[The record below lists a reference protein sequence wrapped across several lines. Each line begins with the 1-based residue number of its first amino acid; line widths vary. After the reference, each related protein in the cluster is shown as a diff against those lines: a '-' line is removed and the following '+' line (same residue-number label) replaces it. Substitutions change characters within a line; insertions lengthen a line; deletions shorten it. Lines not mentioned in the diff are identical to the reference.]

1 MQPLETYDLCLNIFV
16 AVVMPLLIVAN
27 LTGRV
32 RSDARN
38 AYLWRDHAN
47 FMWLSMGI
55 IGLLSLWSMI
65 QLAGHFG
72 LITGTAVEVALPVIG
87 IPFLILAVAEI
98 WLGVRMLVQYLR
110 TRRSPA

>member
-1 MQPLETYDLCLNIFV
+1 MQPLGTYELYLNIFV
-16 AVVMPLLIVAN
+16 AVVMPLLIAAN

-32 RSDARN
+32 RANPRN
-38 AYLWRDHAN
+38 AYLWRDHPN

-55 IGLLSLWSMI
+55 IGLLSLWSMV

-72 LITGTAVEVALPVIG
+72 LIGGAAVELALPVIG
-87 IPFLILAVAEI
+87 VPFLILAVAEI
-98 WLGVRMLVQYLR
+98 WLGVRLLVQYLR